1 MKKLLILMLVLGLAS
16 SANALN
22 ITFSSAS
29 GPACGHTPGGDID
42 VLPGA
47 LVVVDITA
55 DAAVSSA
62 YAVSITESTTSAAGM
77 ANATAVGAY
86 HTTFNLNVVPG
97 ILRNAMTNWPGPPH
111 RYMLIDRATAG
122 ISPATP
128 IAAGQVLYS
137 FEVLIPEA
145 AEFCDTWTITAAVG
159 TPAIQPP
166 PAPYG
171 HLADAVVV
179 AGTTALT
186 IHAIPEP
193 ATIALLGLGSMFLMR
208 RRRK

>member
-16 SANALN
+16 SANAIN

-55 DAAVSSA
+55 DAAVSSS
-62 YAVSITESTTSAAGM
+62 YMVSITESTTSGAGM
-77 ANATAVGAY
+77 ANATGVGAY
-86 HTTFNLNVVPG
+86 HASFNFNVVNG
-97 ILRNAMTNWPGPPH
+97 NLRNAMTNFPAPPH

-122 ISPATP
+122 INPAVP

-137 FEVLIPEA
+137 FEVLIPSL
-145 AEFCDTWTITAAVG
+145 AEFCDTWTITAALGV
-159 TPAIQPP
+159 PAIQPP
-166 PAPYG
+166 PAGYS
-171 HLADAVVV
+171 HLADGAVPV
-179 AGTTALT
+179 TTALT
-186 IHAIPEP
+186 LHAIPEP
-193 ATIALLGLGSMFLMR
+193 ATIALLGLGSLFLTR